1 MSYISPDRLYSVPVD
16 NGILHISPSMDFLHF
31 FPPLGAYM
39 LKYYDVD
46 HVPPRM
52 CNVMMNEDSAR
63 FLMENCKVE
72 VIFRESM
79 GVQEHEQ
86 LLTWQASQLSDSAF
100 DFEFP
105 PDAA

>member
-1 MSYISPDRLYSVPVD
+1 MSYIKPDLLYTVPID
-16 NGILHISPSMDFLHF
+16 NGELHISPSMDFLHF

-52 CNVMMNEDSAR
+52 CNVMLNEDSAR
-63 FLMENCKVE
+63 FLMDHCKVE

-79 GVQEHEQ
+79 GVEEHEQ
-86 LLTWQASQLSDSAF
+86 LLGWQAQELSDAAYGL
-100 DFEFP
+100 ETP